1 MIDKNILRKIK
12 LFESINDLE
21 LEALSKH
28 FVFRKF
34 PKNSVIIN
42 EGDTASSMYIILDGR
57 VKVYLNDEHGK
68 EVTLNIQEPG
78 DYFGEV
84 SLFDDGKRSASIM
97 TLEKCQFALLEKQ
110 EFIKCMGSNPQLALT
125 IIKGLTFRLRVLSE
139 NVRNLALLDVYGR
152 VTRTL
157 IELATERDGKQ
168 VITEKLTQIDL
179 ASRVG
184 ASPKMVSRI
193 LKDLKTGGYISKH
206 GQHLVINK
214 SLPPAW

>member
-1 MIDKNILRKIK
+1 MIDKNLLRKIK
-12 LFESINDLE
+12 LFESISDPE

-28 FVFRKF
+28 FVFRNF

-42 EGDTASSMYIILDGR
+42 EGDTSNSMYIILNGR
-57 VKVYLNDEHGK
+57 VKVYLNDENGK
-68 EVTLNIQEPG
+68 EVTLNIQQPG

-97 TLEKCQFALLEKQ
+97 TLEKCKFALLEKH
-110 EFIKCMGSNPQLALT
+110 EFVKCMASNPQLALT

-152 VTRTL
+152 VTRIL
-157 IELATERDGKQ
+157 IELATEEDGKQ
-168 VITEKLTQIDL
+168 IIKEKLTQIDL

-193 LKDLKTGGYISKH
+193 LKDLKTGGYISKQ
-206 GQHLVINK
+206 GQQLVINK
-214 SLPPAW
+214 PLPPAW

>member
-193 LKDLKTGGYISKH
+193 LKDLKTGGYISKQ
-206 GQHLVINK
+206 GQYMVINK